1 MLKRKRNNEPPP
13 TDNPIVVKQTKKYN
27 MKKTYKNSQMTLHLH
42 NLSDLNQ
49 YNNKE
54 EEEENHVTRTTD
66 VINPEC
72 VQKIASAMS
81 NLQYGIVRRD
91 RRYRYTKYKN
101 CFIGSQAI
109 DWLCEGVKGLGSN
122 RERAESVMNVMMNE
136 GIIRHVYDS
145 SELFQDKFV
154 FYVFTDKYTGT
165 KQQFNWRNKLL
176 KTNAYT
182 IKWFNE
188 RMK

>member
-13 TDNPIVVKQTKKYN
+13 TAPIVVKQTKKYN

-54 EEEENHVTRTTD
+54 EEEENHVTRTTVTRTTD

-91 RRYRYTKYKN
+91 RRYGYTKYKN

-109 DWLCEGVKGLGSN
+109 DWLCGGVKGLGSN
-122 RERAESVMNVMMNE
+122 RERAGSVMNVMMNE
-136 GIIRHVYDS
+136 GIIRHV
-145 SELFQDKFV
+145 
-154 FYVFTDKYTGT
+154 
-165 KQQFNWRNKLL
+165 
-176 KTNAYT
+176 
-182 IKWFNE
+182 
-188 RMK
+188 

>member
-13 TDNPIVVKQTKKYN
+13 SDNPIVVKQTKKYN

-72 VQKIASAMS
+72 IQKIASAMS

-109 DWLCEGVKGLGSN
+109 DWLCGGVKGLGSD
-122 RERAESVMNVMMNE
+122 RERAGSVMNVMMSE

-145 SELFQDKFV
+145 IELFQDKFV
-154 FYVFTDKYTGT
+154 FYVFTDKYTDANYNQMV
-165 KQQFNWRNKLL
+165 KQNK
-176 KTNAYT
+176 
-182 IKWFNE
+182 
-188 RMK
+188 

>member
-1 MLKRKRNNEPPP
+1 
-13 TDNPIVVKQTKKYN
+13 
-27 MKKTYKNSQMTLHLH
+27 MTLHLH

-72 VQKIASAMS
+72 IQKIASAMS

-91 RRYRYTKYKN
+91 RRYGYTKYKN

-109 DWLCEGVKGLGSN
+109 DWLCGGVKGLRSN
-122 RERAESVMNVMMNE
+122 RERAESVMNVMMSE
-136 GIIRHVYDS
+136 GIIRHVLNDS
-145 SELFQDKFV
+145 IELFQDKFV
-154 FYVFTDKYTGT
+154 FYVFTDKYNE
-165 KQQFNWRNKLL
+165 QQKNEQHNQWLNK
-176 KTNAYT
+176 
-182 IKWFNE
+182 